1 MPNCPP
7 IQKKEKEKENKKPIT
22 YRMKDKQKSFEKGLQ
37 TLLYYVEA
45 LDLSGCQ
52 SQQSFL
58 YFSC

>member
-1 MPNCPP
+1 
-7 IQKKEKEKENKKPIT
+7 
-22 YRMKDKQKSFEKGLQ
+22 MKDKQKSFEKGLQ
-37 TLLYYVEA
+37 TLLYYVED

>member
-7 IQKKEKEKENKKPIT
+7 LQKKEKENKKNPIT

>member
-7 IQKKEKEKENKKPIT
+7 LQEKEKENKKPIT